1 MRLFLKAKTEN
12 YYVPF
17 RLFKAHERYIGK
29 GQAQNL

>member
-12 YYVPF
+12 YYVAF
-17 RLFKAHERYIGK
+17 RLLKAHEWFIGK